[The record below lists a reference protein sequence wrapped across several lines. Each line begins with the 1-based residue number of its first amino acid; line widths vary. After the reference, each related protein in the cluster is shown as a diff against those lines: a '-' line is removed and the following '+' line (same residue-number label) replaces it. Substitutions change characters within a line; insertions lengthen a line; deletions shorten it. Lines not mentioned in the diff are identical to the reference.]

1 VSDTPGGKPPRPPD
15 DSRLIETRLDGE
27 SLFDGKLLHAR
38 RDRVQLPDG
47 TVTTRE
53 YIVHPGAV
61 CMIPKLDDGRYVVE
75 RQYRYPL
82 QRVFIEFPAGKIDAG
97 EDPLA
102 TGKREL
108 LEEAGYTAERWTHL
122 GEIHPVI
129 SYSTEVIHIWLAEG
143 LVHVGSKLDAGE
155 FLQIITMS
163 HAEMLN
169 ALDRG
174 EITDS
179 KTVAALFFLERHAA
193 RPMRA
198 ERLTIR
204 GSVQGVGFRYGL
216 ITEATAEG
224 LTGWVRNRRDGTV
237 EAHLQ
242 GDADA
247 VERVATWA
255 RRGPPAAEVTA
266 VERTA
271 VDIDPVHTRFA
282 LRSGE

>member
-1 VSDTPGGKPPRPPD
+1 MTERKAGAPEDAQLVE
-15 DSRLIETRLDGE
+15 IRLDGE
-27 SLFDGKLLHAR
+27 PVFDGRLLHAR

-47 TVTTRE
+47 SVTTRE

-61 CMIPKLDDGRYVVE
+61 CMVPKLDDGRYVVE

-82 QRVFIEFPAGKIDAG
+82 QRVFIEFPAAKIDKG
-97 EDPLA
+97 EEPIA

-108 LEEAGYTAERWTHL
+108 LEETGYTAKRWTRL

-129 SYSTEVIHIWLAEG
+129 SYSTEVIHLWLAEG
-143 LVHVGSKLDAGE
+143 LAHVGGRLDAGE
-155 FLQIITMS
+155 FLEVITMS
-163 HAEMLN
+163 HAEMLE
-169 ALDRG
+169 AVDRG

-179 KTVAALFFLERHAA
+179 KTVAALFLLERHAA
-193 RPMRA
+193 RPTRA

-204 GSVQGVGFRYGL
+204 GQVQGVGFRFGL
-216 ITEATAEG
+216 LSEARAEG

-242 GDADA
+242 GDRDA

-255 RRGPPAAEVTA
+255 LRGPPAAQVAA
-266 VERTA
+266 VERET
-271 VDIDPVHTRFA
+271 VDADPAHTEFA
-282 LRSGE
+282 QRRSE